1 MDDIDRTFEKLKRVD
16 YSTILGLVSNRF
28 TVNPYTFELN
38 LHKLYHHIVTDR
50 GWTIDEF
57 LNEVNHRKFT

>member
-1 MDDIDRTFEKLKRVD
+1 MDDLDRTFERLKKSD
-16 YSTILGLVSNRF
+16 YKTVEGLVGNRL
-28 TVNPYTFELN
+28 TVNPYTFELT
-38 LHKLYHHIVTDR
+38 LHRLYHHIVTDR